1 MVISLL
7 FYINFFNARVAYPIS
22 TRPRAILEHKF
33 FFISRVPS
41 LISNILAIILAVFV
55 ASKMSSYLGFL
66 TWRFALPFFEMLWF
80 GKMYINLSKVS
91 LNYKSEERAYWKFC
105 LPIWG
110 SGMLVF
116 AAGNIDYFIIS
127 QMMTKEELGLYWLCF
142 QYGNYLLQFRTI
154 FITFLTPLFVK
165 LTNKDDRL
173 TIFKLILDI
182 LILMP
187 STIILFLLVNRD
199 SIISLNFGVLSQN
212 VEFFCII
219 ISGFIFRLYSTFL
232 EIFAVTER
240 RTTILL
246 VSSIGTSVIFL
257 LLLLLLIPLFG
268 LFGAAIAFLISSLV
282 IMLYSFSI
290 YSRYMEFRQVLRSL
304 LFQIGVI
311 GIIFG
316 VIIFANLFLGQLISA
331 SILVVLLLYIGF
343 TRVTLYRNRTN
354 NYEQI

>member
-1 MVISLL
+1 M
-7 FYINFFNARVAYPIS
+7 
-22 TRPRAILEHKF
+22 
-33 FFISRVPS
+33 
-41 LISNILAIILAVFV
+41 SN
-55 ASKMSSYLGFL
+55 YLGFL

-212 VEFFCII
+212 VEFF
-219 ISGFIFRLYSTFL
+219 
-232 EIFAVTER
+232 
-240 RTTILL
+240 
-246 VSSIGTSVIFL
+246 
-257 LLLLLLIPLFG
+257 
-268 LFGAAIAFLISSLV
+268 
-282 IMLYSFSI
+282 
-290 YSRYMEFRQVLRSL
+290 VL
-304 LFQIGVI
+304 
-311 GIIFG
+311 
-316 VIIFANLFLGQLISA
+316 
-331 SILVVLLLYIGF
+331 
-343 TRVTLYRNRTN
+343 
-354 NYEQI
+354 